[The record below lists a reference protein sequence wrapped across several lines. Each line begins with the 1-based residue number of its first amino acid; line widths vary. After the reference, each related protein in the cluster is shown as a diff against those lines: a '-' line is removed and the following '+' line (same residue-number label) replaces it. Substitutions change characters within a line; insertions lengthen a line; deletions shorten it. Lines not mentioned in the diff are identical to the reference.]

1 MKILFNKLCVVG
13 ALGLFMLQ
21 SCETTNLDLTKNPNA
36 LSADQGSPDFLLNGI
51 QVQFA
56 YALEGF
62 GRVGAEVTRIDYM
75 FGRSYVNNYGPTV
88 GDGVWEAAYTE
99 MFTDINAMNALA
111 NESGLTY
118 HVAMGQFIKSYT
130 LVTLVDFFGDVPYS
144 QANLGAENFN
154 PGVDSGAAVYDAALA
169 LADEAISNFNKTAAA
184 KPQNDF
190 FYGGNAAAWIKACN
204 TLKMRIYMQRRLVDG
219 GALTAFNQIVNSGNY
234 ISSTADDFEF
244 QWGTNVVQPATRH
257 PRYAA
262 NYNASGG
269 AGDYMSND
277 LMNYMDVNND
287 PRIRYYFYRQNAV
300 TPGSDGS
307 EPALETL
314 QCSLQEPPQHYID
327 AGFPFCTLPNGYW
340 GRDHGNNEG
349 TPPDGFLRTTVGVYP
364 AAGKFDNSSFS
375 GISIGMGGGGAGVT
389 PIMLASSSDFLI
401 AEARMLANNVSGAKA
416 SVIAGIAKSVA
427 KVMSFGPK
435 DGGYDADFAPTEAE
449 ITAHANAIAAQFDAD
464 EEDGWNVLAREF
476 FTSLYGNGIDAY
488 NFYRR
493 TGYPTNLQTNIEPQP
508 GGFIRSFFYPANF
521 VNNNSSVS
529 QKSGVTSQVFWD
541 NNPSSPGF
549 PESN

>member
-1 MKILFNKLCVVG
+1 
-13 ALGLFMLQ
+13 MLQ

-56 YALEGF
+56 YTVEGL
-62 GRVGAEVTRIDYM
+62 GRSGAELTRIDYM
-75 FGRSYVNNYGPTV
+75 FGRSYVNNYGPNAF
-88 GDGVWEAAYTE
+88 DGTWSATYTE
-99 MFTDINAMNALA
+99 MFTDMNAMNALA
-111 NESGLTY
+111 SEAGLTY
-118 HVAMGQFIKSYT
+118 HLGMGQFMKAYM
-130 LVTLVDFFGDVPYS
+130 LVALVDFFGDVPYS

-154 PGVDSGAAVYDAALA
+154 PGVDSGAAVYDAALS

-190 FYGGNAAAWIKACN
+190 FYGGDQSAWIKAAN

-219 GALTAFNQIVNSGNY
+219 GALAAFNQIVSSGNY
-234 ISSTADDFEF
+234 ISTSADDFQF

-257 PRYAA
+257 PRYAG

-287 PRIRYYFYRQNAV
+287 PRIRYYFYRQNEV

-314 QCSLQEPPQHYID
+314 QCSLQEAPQHYID

-364 AAGKFDNSSFS
+364 AAGRFDDDTFA
-375 GISIGMGGGGAGVT
+375 GVSIGMGGGGAGIT

-401 AEARMLANNVSGAKA
+401 AEAQMLAGNPDGAKA
-416 SVIAGIAKSVA
+416 SVLAGLEKSVA
-427 KVMSFGPK
+427 KVLTFGSK
-435 DGGYDADFAPTEAE
+435 DAAADASFAPTEAE
-449 ITAHANAIAAQFDAD
+449 IEAHALSIADQFDAD
-464 EEDGWNVLAREF
+464 AEGGWNVLGREF

-508 GGFIRSFFYPANF
+508 GGFIRSFFYPSNF

>member
-13 ALGLFMLQ
+13 ALGFFLLQ

-56 YALEGF
+56 YTVEGL
-62 GRVGAEVTRIDYM
+62 GRSGAELTRIDYM
-75 FGRSYVNNYGPTV
+75 FGRSYLNNYGPNAF
-88 GDGVWEAAYTE
+88 DGTWTATYTE
-99 MFTDINAMNALA
+99 MFTDMNAMNTLA
-111 NESGLTY
+111 SESGLTY
-118 HVAMGQFIKSYT
+118 HLGMGQFMKAYM
-130 LVTLVDFFGDVPYS
+130 LVALVDFFGDVPYS

-154 PGVDSGAAVYDAALA
+154 PGVDSGAAVYDAALG
-169 LADEAISNFNKTAAA
+169 LVDEAISNFNKTAAA

-190 FYGGNAAAWIKACN
+190 FYGGDQAAWVKACN

-219 GALTAFNQIVNSGNY
+219 GALAAFNQIVTSGNY
-234 ISSTADDFEF
+234 ISSTADDFQF

-257 PRYAA
+257 PRYAG
-262 NYNASGG
+262 NYNVSGG

-287 PRIRYYFYRQNAV
+287 PRIRYYFYRQNEV

-314 QCSLQEPPQHYID
+314 QCSLQEPPQHYVD
-327 AGFPFCTLPNGYW
+327 ANFPFCTLPNGYW

-364 AAGKFDNSSFS
+364 AAGRFDDDSFD
-375 GISIGMGGGGAGVT
+375 GIVIGMGGGGAGVT

-401 AEARMLANNVSGAKA
+401 AEARMLAGNTAGAKA
-416 SVIAGIAKSVA
+416 KVLEGLEKSVA
-427 KVMSFGPK
+427 KVMSFGSK
-435 DGGYDADFAPTEAE
+435 DAGADSSFAPTEGE
-449 ITAHANAIAAQFDAD
+449 VEAHANNIADQFDAD
-464 EEDGWNVLAREF
+464 AEDGWNVLGREF

-508 GGFIRSFFYPANF
+508 GGFIRSFFYPSNF